1 MIETYVRMRQC
12 LPDDD
17 PLIEELRALIIK
29 YYGEE
34 CNHIA
39 PETKHMRKLIIE
51 LDLENAVY
59 RTPGDT
65 IDYDEIADQMH
76 VLAENLR
83 EGNFGF
89 NILDANGNRCGSCY
103 ILERDDP

>member
-1 MIETYVRMRQC
+1 
-12 LPDDD
+12 
-17 PLIEELRALIIK
+17 
-29 YYGEE
+29 
-34 CNHIA
+34 
-39 PETKHMRKLIIE
+39 MRKLIIE
-51 LDLENAVY
+51 LELESAAY

-65 IDYDEIADQMH
+65 IDYDAIADQMH

-89 NILDANGNRCGSCY
+89 NILDANGNSCGSCY

>member
-1 MIETYVRMRQC
+1 
-12 LPDDD
+12 
-17 PLIEELRALIIK
+17 
-29 YYGEE
+29 
-34 CNHIA
+34 
-39 PETKHMRKLIIE
+39 MRKLIIE

-89 NILDANGNRCGSCY
+89 NILYANGNRCGSCY

>member
-1 MIETYVRMRQC
+1 
-12 LPDDD
+12 
-17 PLIEELRALIIK
+17 
-29 YYGEE
+29 
-34 CNHIA
+34 
-39 PETKHMRKLIIE
+39 MRKLIIE

-89 NILDANGNRCGSCY
+89 NILYANGNRCGSCY
-103 ILERDDP
+103 ILEREDP